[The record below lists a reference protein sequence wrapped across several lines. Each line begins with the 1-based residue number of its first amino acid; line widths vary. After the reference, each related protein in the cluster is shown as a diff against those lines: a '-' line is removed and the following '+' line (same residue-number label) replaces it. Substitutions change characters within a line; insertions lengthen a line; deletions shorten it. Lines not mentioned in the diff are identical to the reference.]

1 MFSPI
6 FSPNNLKFLLAISK
20 LTNQFVG
27 STEVDW
33 GEGNGVGEASWG
45 KGDGVGEGLVGL
57 DGVEYSLFKASDG
70 SSPDSHTC
78 STVIFSLQHGHRT
91 GSCRFVVLDDSSSID
106 VAEVKS
112 TIESCSSRFI
122 DGVELGRQE
131 MEGKMV
137 SRLMEGGVIA
147 GEST

>member
-1 MFSPI
+1 MQ
-6 FSPNNLKFLLAISK
+6 LLVIITSLLCSAGIH
-20 LTNQFVG
+20 L
-27 STEVDW
+27 
-33 GEGNGVGEASWG
+33 
-45 KGDGVGEGLVGL
+45 DGIGEGLVGL

-122 DGVELGRQE
+122 GGVELGRQE
-131 MEGKMV
+131 IEGKMV